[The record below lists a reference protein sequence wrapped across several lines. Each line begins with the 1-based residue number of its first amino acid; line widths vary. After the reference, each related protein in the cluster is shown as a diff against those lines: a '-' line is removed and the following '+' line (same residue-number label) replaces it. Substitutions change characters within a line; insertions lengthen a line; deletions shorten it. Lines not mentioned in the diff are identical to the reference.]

1 MVSQSHLSAA
11 TGRCWKKGSRNMSS
25 LEELVRCL
33 RKLTEAL
40 ASHDACRLS
49 IVRQHDRPPVARAD
63 EARVGPDRDVVDQ
76 AAKML
81 GDASQPDFE

>member
-1 MVSQSHLSAA
+1 
-11 TGRCWKKGSRNMSS
+11 
-25 LEELVRCL
+25 
-33 RKLTEAL
+33 
-40 ASHDACRLS
+40 
-49 IVRQHDRPPVARAD
+49 VRQHDRPPVARAD